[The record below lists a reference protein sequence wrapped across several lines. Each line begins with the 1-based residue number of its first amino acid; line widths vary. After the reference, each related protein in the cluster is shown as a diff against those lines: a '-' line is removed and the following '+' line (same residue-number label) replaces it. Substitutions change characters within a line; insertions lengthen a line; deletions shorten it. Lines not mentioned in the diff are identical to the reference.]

1 MCGALLLG
9 WLSDAQGRKP
19 VLLLSFLGAA
29 IGYHM
34 ASWAVGVGSIGLLLA
49 SRLPVGLAKQ
59 TVTATRAMISD
70 ITPADSSRSEA
81 LAKLFAWCSLG
92 YAVGPLAGGLL
103 ADAAG
108 SASPLP
114 ASICASIFVVL
125 MPLGAWLLPE
135 TATLHA
141 ADATPQEPC
150 VQPESIAIPQRSARR
165 SRSPACRNAS
175 AVKALPR
182 EFRRVATS
190 SANLPEGASAAA
202 RAGIED
208 KAGER
213 LEGPPSALWAWVL
226 LIGCTCSEAAL
237 TMLAST
243 SLVLVSQHIG
253 WSASRLGLYNS
264 SWGVSS
270 GALSLTLWPW
280 LFRSG
285 RLDDLSGLRIGVCS
299 QLLLNGVMAAVLLS
313 NDRLSGR
320 TASSGGPIGD
330 AVGAHAAA
338 SALWAVLPLGTVAV
352 GMMRTLPASLLTKI
366 APSHRRGVVLGRLDA
381 AGSLCR
387 VCLPALAGLLSD
399 RRGLWAAWAVQAG
412 FCAVSIV
419 LIELW
424 AVAGT
429 PPPLASAK
437 VKTG

>member
-1 MCGALLLG
+1 MRRPISQSPGRETLCASRSSSYSWTTAQLVPCALCFPITPGNLVPVVPRSVAWRLHVGCPQSRCAPLAFCLHASLFCVCSDGVGQVCGALLLG

-165 SRSPACRNAS
+165 SRSPARRNAS

-237 TMLAST
+237 TST
-243 SLVLVSQHIG
+243 SAGVPR
-253 WSASRLGLYNS
+253 ASDCTTR
-264 SWGVSS
+264 
-270 GALSLTLWPW
+270 
-280 LFRSG
+280 
-285 RLDDLSGLRIGVCS
+285 
-299 QLLLNGVMAAVLLS
+299 
-313 NDRLSGR
+313 
-320 TASSGGPIGD
+320 
-330 AVGAHAAA
+330 VGACPQVPSRSHCGRGSSALVVSTISVGSGSVCAA
-338 SALWAVLPLGTVAV
+338 SYYSTA
-352 GMMRTLPASLLTKI
+352 
-366 APSHRRGVVLGRLDA
+366 
-381 AGSLCR
+381 
-387 VCLPALAGLLSD
+387 
-399 RRGLWAAWAVQAG
+399 
-412 FCAVSIV
+412 
-419 LIELW
+419 
-424 AVAGT
+424 
-429 PPPLASAK
+429 
-437 VKTG
+437 